1 MNIFRL
7 NINTDG
13 SNFCMNYI
21 IQLSSI
27 FIMKLWRE
35 VPTSYDYDWR
45 ISMFR
50 MFTSESQQ
58 ISTYIKNVQVI

>member
-21 IQLSSI
+21 IQFSST

-35 VPTSYDYDWR
+35 VPTSYDWR